1 MLVHIRLE
9 TNGDLIVELK
19 VYLRCLTGPT
29 LTFSIT
35 VVLGC
40 LSASEIGMKCPVFAS
55 LAFSTVFAISK
66 IFFVSVSHSSSIAAP
81 LFFTGKGD
89 TRKII
94 FK

>member
-66 IFFVSVSHSSSIAAP
+66 IFICFCLSQFQYSCAFV
-81 LFFTGKGD
+81 FYGKG
-89 TRKII
+89 RHP
-94 FK
+94 